1 MLHSVPQPTTNPLNS
16 TCLKWGDD
24 GELCELDLARIIDLL
39 SRVDPLAEALVSDR
53 SEPYT

>member
-39 SRVDPLAEALVSDR
+39 SRVDPLAEALVTER
-53 SEPYT
+53 SEPLS